1 MATSS
6 EEVLL
11 VVSEV
16 RHQKRDG
23 SLFFMAERLAW
34 QDDGKDV
41 FTVSHFYADIKRKFS
56 KCKTSHAPGY
66 FSCICTA
73 NA

>member
-23 SLFFMAERLAW
+23 SLFLMAERLAW

-56 KCKTSHAPGY
+56 KIKASHALGCFP
-66 FSCICTA
+66 CICTSIA
-73 NA
+73 

>member
-11 VVSEV
+11 VLSEV
-16 RHQKRDG
+16 RHLKRDG
-23 SLFFMAERLAW
+23 TLYLMAERLAW

-41 FTVSHFYADIKRKFS
+41 FSVSHFYADIKRL
-56 KCKTSHAPGY
+56 
-66 FSCICTA
+66 
-73 NA
+73 